1 VRNPLHRITRLGVQ
15 TVDSVNNLSLGAVYL
30 KTCATVFQFDGF
42 IAKAPT
48 ACVKSPQ
55 GKPLHPS
62 VSFLSE
68 FAPIHSVNEAM
79 NTDQQFCL

>member
-1 VRNPLHRITRLGVQ
+1 VRNSLHRITRLGVQ

-55 GKPLHPS
+55 GEPLHPS

-79 NTDQQFCL
+79 NTDQQFRL